1 MIARTHAGYGQS
13 SQMRVISCVSL
24 AIENAPACRAT
35 RLAAPIKLLV
45 EAQMNKFEQA
55 IVEETVVEGLEEEAL
70 ELSLPELEMVG
81 GGGMG
86 VALF

>member
-1 MIARTHAGYGQS
+1 MG
-13 SQMRVISCVSL
+13 VISCASL
-24 AIENAPACRAT
+24 AIENAPACRAPT
-35 RLAAPIKLLV
+35 RSTDQLLV
-45 EAQMNKFEQA
+45 EAQMNKIELA
-55 IVEETVVEGLEEEAL
+55 TAEETVVETFEEEAL

>member
-1 MIARTHAGYGQS
+1 
-13 SQMRVISCVSL
+13 
-24 AIENAPACRAT
+24 
-35 RLAAPIKLLV
+35 
-45 EAQMNKFEQA
+45 MNKFEQA

>member
-1 MIARTHAGYGQS
+1 
-13 SQMRVISCVSL
+13 
-24 AIENAPACRAT
+24 
-35 RLAAPIKLLV
+35 
-45 EAQMNKFEQA
+45 MNKIELA
-55 IVEETVVEGLEEEAL
+55 TAEEIVVETFEEEAL